1 MQHVEKIGDLLHT
14 LQDFYSHSNWVEMGK
29 TEINP
34 HIGIQENI
42 GRIAE
47 ITQATCSSVGCKKI
61 QSKCN
66 LIQKFIIKTCPM
78 EYYECKDNILDEIN
92 KQAFIPH
99 PAIRFGGQAGNS
111 EYYYF
116 TIIQL
121 GFIRSLAQFFID
133 AKTRDGSG
141 INTEDFKKE
150 HTIDE
155 LYQLAHP
162 DWTEDKVKLYSY
174 PLKSIIDKIQVRDAL
189 VDLNPSTKDL
199 PSAHF
204 DSESFN
210 ESNHRIMRLRKKVI
224 EDASDPNKD
233 LDAARGKSGDLR
245 HTRQDFYSHSNWVEM
260 GKPEINRHIGIQENI
275 G

>member
-1 MQHVEKIGDLLHT
+1 MNTFSSLCK
-14 LQDFYSHSNWVEMGK
+14 WVLFS
-29 TEINP
+29 
-34 HIGIQENI
+34 
-42 GRIAE
+42 A
-47 ITQATCSSVGCKKI
+47 VV
-61 QSKCN
+61 
-66 LIQKFIIKTCPM
+66 
-78 EYYECKDNILDEIN
+78 
-92 KQAFIPH
+92 AFIPH

-233 LDAARGKSGDLR
+233 LDAARGKIGDLL
-245 HTRQDFYSHSNWVEM
+245 HTLQDFYSHSNWVEM
-260 GKPEINRHIGIQENI
+260 GKTEINRHIGIQENI
-275 G
+275 GRIAEINQATCSSVGCKKIQSKC

>member
-1 MQHVEKIGDLLHT
+1 MKYKYLL
-14 LQDFYSHSNWVEMGK
+14 LCVCVLFSAVISFISHPVVRFTVQAGK
-29 TEINP
+29 SITRTEI
-34 HIGIQENI
+34 
-42 GRIAE
+42 
-47 ITQATCSSVGCKKI
+47 V
-61 QSKCN
+61 
-66 LIQKFIIKTCPM
+66 
-78 EYYECKDNILDEIN
+78 
-92 KQAFIPH
+92 
-99 PAIRFGGQAGNS
+99 
-111 EYYYF
+111 
-116 TIIQL
+116 QL

-133 AKTRDGSG
+133 AKIRDGSG

-224 EDASDPNKD
+224 EDASDPNND
-233 LDAARGKSGDLR
+233 LDAARGKIGDLL
-245 HTRQDFYSHSNWVEM
+245 HTLQDFYSHSNWVEM
-260 GKPEINRHIGIQENI
+260 GKTEINPHIGIQENI
-275 G
+275 GRIAEINQATCSSVGCKKIQSKCNLIQKFIIKTCPMEYYECKE